1 MGETR
6 PVIRALDLRK
16 AVPEWI
22 ALGCRGSYRHPASI
36 SAISRAPVITARSSG
51 DAASAAA

>member
-22 ALGCRGSYRHPASI
+22 ALGCRVKIEPDGTVDVSPPSDSRGDDADLINWKRH
-36 SAISRAPVITARSSG
+36 R
-51 DAASAAA
+51 